1 GQGQGQ
7 WRVGVGAEYFYEFVA
22 GHFRSGYRS
31 DSSKAAIQSD
41 FLSDFANGAFHIA
54 FTGINMASSA
64 GIPLARKIFLSMR
77 SLLQK
82 QFAQA
87 VKDENVH
94 STMIEI
100 FPMDCFSVKRSEC
113 LIALIDHR
121 QALVR

>member
-1 GQGQGQ
+1 
-7 WRVGVGAEYFYEFVA
+7 
-22 GHFRSGYRS
+22 
-31 DSSKAAIQSD
+31 
-41 FLSDFANGAFHIA
+41 NGAFHIA

-121 QALVR
+121 QALVRICAISDRGPQSIDDLDPFFQRNIFSPGC